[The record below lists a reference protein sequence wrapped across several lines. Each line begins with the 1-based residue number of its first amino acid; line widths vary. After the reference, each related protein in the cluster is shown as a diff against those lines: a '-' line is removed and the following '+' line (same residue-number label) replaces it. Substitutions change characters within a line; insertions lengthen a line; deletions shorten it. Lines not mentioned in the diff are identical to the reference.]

1 MRNILAILFGLML
14 ASGALA
20 NEQAASLDQDQ
31 DGLISRE
38 EASADQSLADNFDEL
53 DADGDGYLSSD
64 ELNGSASE

>member
-20 NEQAASLDQDQ
+20 NEQAANLDQDQ

-38 EASADQSLADNFDEL
+38 EAAADQSLADSFDEL
-53 DADGDGYLSSD
+53 DADGDGYLSAD

>member
-20 NEQAASLDQDQ
+20 NEQAANLDQDQ

-38 EASADQSLADNFDEL
+38 EASADQSLADSFDEL
-53 DADGDGYLSSD
+53 DADGDGYLSAD

>member
-1 MRNILAILFGLML
+1 ML

-20 NEQAASLDQDQ
+20 NEQAANLDQDQ

-38 EASADQSLADNFDEL
+38 EAAADQSLADSFDEL
-53 DADGDGYLSSD
+53 DADGDGYLSAD

>member
-20 NEQAASLDQDQ
+20 DDQAANLDKDQ

-38 EASADQSLADNFDEL
+38 EAAADPSLAENFDEL
-53 DADGDGYLSSD
+53 DADGDGYLSPD
-64 ELNGSASE
+64 ELNGAASE